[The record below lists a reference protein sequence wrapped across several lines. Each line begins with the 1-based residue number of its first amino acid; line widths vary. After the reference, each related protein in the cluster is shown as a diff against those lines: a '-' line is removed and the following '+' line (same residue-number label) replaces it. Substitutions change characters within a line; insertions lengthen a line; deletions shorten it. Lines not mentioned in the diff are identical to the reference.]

1 MRISRKEGGRED
13 GRGKAGGARSAGR
26 GLFSLLHWVGCGVF
40 REREKEKS
48 ERDEKSFSFFDCLF
62 CFLSPFFLSA
72 MADLADFISFSSV
85 EALNENPEHTF
96 QNALKKVRKTTR
108 EGKR

>member
-1 MRISRKEGGRED
+1 MLDRQ
-13 GRGKAGGARSAGR
+13 GGASSPFFTGLGVEFFEKERRKRAGR
-26 GLFSLLHWVGCGVF
+26 
-40 REREKEKS
+40 
-48 ERDEKSFSFFDCLF
+48 RDEKSFSFFDCLF
-62 CFLSPFFLSA
+62 RFLSPFFLSA

-108 EGKR
+108 EGRGRDEGGKSN